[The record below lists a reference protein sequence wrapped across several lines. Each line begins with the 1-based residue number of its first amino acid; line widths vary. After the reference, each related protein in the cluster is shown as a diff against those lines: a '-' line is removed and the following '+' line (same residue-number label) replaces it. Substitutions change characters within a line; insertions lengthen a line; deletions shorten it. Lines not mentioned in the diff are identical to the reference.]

1 MLWPGD
7 QWSWA
12 GGQCWILTIDHWHT
26 LDTWCVVMVC
36 SHEML
41 SVLDQTSCDGV
52 WSDTL
57 TAETV
62 FTSSAQ
68 FYHDYQHSSH
78 QPWPA
83 PTSLDQQSWGFLRK
97 SKWFEELDHFFWWLS
112 LVKFVEELWDCLNEC
127 SVTDTDTTPIPGP
140 GQYHSGDVEES
151 CNTLL
156 IITDSLKPA
165 QHAATSSFTYFNIQI
180 VSSLLHSLNDS
191 LAFKFDQLRC
201 SARTMQKNA
210 SFIIHCLIFS
220 AMFYIHIIYYN
231 LYLIETFCIKNVFC
245 FAFTALKCTGHC
257 LQIILVLLSSKFLT
271 CCVIMT
277 LFIMLMR
284 VWWRGPPCDSVV
296 QCWTQSQSQLWRHD
310 TITVHQ
316 HLNVSSADCN
326 LLLWSPSWY
335 WQQDKHIKPKLCP

>member
-7 QWSWA
+7 QLSWA

-83 PTSLDQQSWGFLRK
+83 WTSPDQQTWGFLRK

-220 AMFYIHIIYYN
+220 AMFYIHLIYYN
-231 LYLIETFCIKNVFC
+231 LYLIEYS
-245 FAFTALKCTGHC
+245 ALK
-257 LQIILVLLSSKFLT
+257 
-271 CCVIMT
+271 
-277 LFIMLMR
+277 
-284 VWWRGPPCDSVV
+284 SVV
-296 QCWTQSQSQLWRHD
+296 RCLHSIENYWALPSNHSCSSVFQVSDMLCDNDFIHNVDESVMARPPMWQCCTMLD
-310 TITVHQ
+310 TIS
-316 HLNVSSADCN
+316 VSTMETRHN
-326 LLLWSPSWY
+326 N
-335 WQQDKHIKPKLCP
+335 CPPTS

>member
-1 MLWPGD
+1 MFD
-7 QWSWA
+7 IVVTRWSVIM
-12 GGQCWILTIDHWHT
+12 GGRTM
-26 LDTWCVVMVC
+26 LDTDHRSLTHPGHVMRGHGMQSWDVICVGSNKLWWSVIRY
-36 SHEML
+36 SHCWDSFYQL
-41 SVLDQTSCDGV
+41 SSVLS
-52 WSDTL
+52 WLSTL
-57 TAETV
+57 IT
-62 FTSSAQ
+62 
-68 FYHDYQHSSH
+68 
-78 QPWPA
+78 PA
-83 PTSLDQQSWGFLRK
+83 LTSLDQQTWGFLRK

-220 AMFYIHIIYYN
+220 AMFYIH
-231 LYLIETFCIKNVFC
+231 
-245 FAFTALKCTGHC
+245 
-257 LQIILVLLSSKFLT
+257 
-271 CCVIMT
+271 
-277 LFIMLMR
+277 LMF
-284 VWWRGPPCDSVV
+284 
-296 QCWTQSQSQLWRHD
+296 
-310 TITVHQ
+310 
-316 HLNVSSADCN
+316 
-326 LLLWSPSWY
+326 
-335 WQQDKHIKPKLCP
+335 